1 MTNEELAE
9 LIQKTDSKTAK
20 AELWEQ
26 NKGIIYRL
34 ARSYYRPTSPHTL
47 EDLVQQGYFALL
59 QAVKSYKR
67 EKGYK
72 FTSYLPF
79 SFQCTIRGLDMN
91 TYISLDTPIGRDG
104 EEKEST
110 LVELIP
116 DTSTLEDIEN
126 ALNLTAE
133 RQAIYNALGR
143 LEPLQRD
150 IIISIY
156 FHGETLT
163 SIATRLSRSIE
174 AIRQRH
180 QRILKELSKDP
191 ELMELYADTIQNRQ
205 IKSLSKSADRPDRV
219 DSRHTLEVM
228 EHKQK
233 RKEREI
239 DFLNTLRAFIEG
251 IPEDNPD
258 RLKYMEYLERHKKAV
273 QMLEY
278 IP

>member
-34 ARSYYRPTSPHTL
+34 ARLYYRPNSPHTL

-79 SFQCTIRGLDMN
+79 SFQCVIRGLDMD
-91 TYISLDTPIGRDG
+91 TFISLDTPIS

-116 DTSTLEDIEN
+116 DNSTLEELET

-133 RQAIYNALGR
+133 RQAIYNALSR

-150 IIISIY
+150 IITSIY

-163 SIATRLSRSIE
+163 SISRRLSRSIE

-180 QRILKELSKDP
+180 QRILKDLSKDP
-191 ELMELYADTIQNRQ
+191 ELMELYADTIQDKQ
-205 IKSLSKSADRPDRV
+205 LKSLHKTAERPDRV
-219 DSRHTLEVM
+219 ESRHAIETIER
-228 EHKQK
+228 KQK
-233 RKEREI
+233 RKEKEI
-239 DFLNTLRAFIEG
+239 DFLNTLRAFVES

-258 RLKYMEYLERHKKAV
+258 RLKYMEYLEQHKKYL

>member
-34 ARSYYRPTSPHTL
+34 ARHYYNPTSPHTL

-59 QAVKSYKR
+59 KAVKSYKR

-91 TYISLDTPIGRDG
+91 TYISLDTPIS
-104 EEKEST
+104 EENENT
-110 LVELIP
+110 LADAIP
-116 DTSTLEDIEN
+116 DNSTLEELET

-133 RQAIYNALGR
+133 RQAIYNALSR

-150 IIISIY
+150 IITSIY
-156 FHGETLT
+156 FHGETLA
-163 SIATRLSRSIE
+163 SISKRLSRSIE

-180 QRILKELSKDP
+180 QRILKDLSKHP

-205 IKSLSKSADRPDRV
+205 IKSLSKSADHPDRV

-239 DFLNTLRAFIEG
+239 DFLNTLRAFVES
-251 IPEDNPD
+251 IPEDSPE
-258 RLKYMEYLERHKKAV
+258 RLKYMEYLEQHERAM
-273 QMLEY
+273 QLLECM
-278 IP
+278 

>member
-20 AELWEQ
+20 SELWEN
-26 NKGIIYRL
+26 NKGILYRL
-34 ARSYYRPTSPHTL
+34 ARSYDRPNSPHTL
-47 EDLVQQGYFALL
+47 EDLTQYGYFALL

-79 SFQCTIRGLDMN
+79 SFQCVIRGLDMD
-91 TYISLDTPIGRDG
+91 TFISLDTPLKYDG
-104 EEKEST
+104 EEKENT
-110 LVELIP
+110 LADTIP
-116 DTSTLEDIEN
+116 DNSTLEELER

-133 RQAIYNALGR
+133 QQAINNALER

-150 IIISIY
+150 IITSIY

-163 SIATRLSRSIE
+163 SISRRLSRSIE

-239 DFLNTLRAFIEG
+239 DFLNTLRAFVES
-251 IPEDNPD
+251 IPEDSPE
-258 RLKYMEYLERHKKAV
+258 RLKYMEYLEQHERAM
-273 QMLEY
+273 QLLECM
-278 IP
+278 

>member
-9 LIQKTDSKTAK
+9 LIQKTGSKSAK

-26 NKGIIYRL
+26 NKGILYRL
-34 ARSYYRPTSPHTL
+34 ARSYYRPNSPHTL
-47 EDLVQQGYFALL
+47 EDLAQQGYFALL
-59 QAVKSYKR
+59 QAVKSYDKA
-67 EKGYK
+67 KGYK

-79 SFQCTIRGLDMN
+79 SFQSAIRGLNMD
-91 TYISLDTPIGRDG
+91 TYISLDTPIS

-110 LVELIP
+110 LGELIP
-116 DTSTLEDIEN
+116 DNSTLEELEN

-133 RQAIYNALGR
+133 RQAIYNALER

-150 IIISIY
+150 IITSLY

-163 SIATRLSRSIE
+163 SISKRLSRSIE

-180 QRILKELSKDP
+180 QRILKDLSKDP
-191 ELMELYADTIQNRQ
+191 ELMELYADTIQDKQ
-205 IKSLSKSADRPDRV
+205 LKSLHKSAERPDRV
-219 DSRHTLEVM
+219 ESRHTLEVM

-239 DFLNTLRAFIEG
+239 DFLNTLKAFIEG

-258 RLKYMEYLERHKKAV
+258 RLKYMEYLEQHKKYL